1 MPAAWFALLIAVP
14 AVLVSRGW
22 QPWQVGVALLPS
34 AVAALAGPRFAGPLL
49 VRVGPTRAL
58 GLAATIAATSLLV
71 AALGAHAGSAWLL
84 VTAVVGVTLA
94 FGLGQPAL
102 MEAVGSAV
110 SEDVRGVALG
120 IATLFFLVGGSV
132 GSAVVGG
139 LGEVLGMPVALL
151 LLALLPVAGIVALI
165 PQFGRNPVPTPVD

>member
-1 MPAAWFALLIAVP
+1 M
-14 AVLVSRGW
+14 
-22 QPWQVGVALLPS
+22 
-34 AVAALAGPRFAGPLL
+34 
-49 VRVGPTRAL
+49 
-58 GLAATIAATSLLV
+58 IAAASLLV
-71 AALGAHAGSAWLL
+71 SALGAYSSSAWLL
-84 VTAVVGVTLA
+84 VTAVVGVTGA

-139 LGEVLGMPVALL
+139 LGDVLGMPGALL
-151 LLALLPVAGIVALI
+151 LLAALPLAGLVALV
-165 PQFGRNPVPTPVD
+165 PQLSRDPAATRVD